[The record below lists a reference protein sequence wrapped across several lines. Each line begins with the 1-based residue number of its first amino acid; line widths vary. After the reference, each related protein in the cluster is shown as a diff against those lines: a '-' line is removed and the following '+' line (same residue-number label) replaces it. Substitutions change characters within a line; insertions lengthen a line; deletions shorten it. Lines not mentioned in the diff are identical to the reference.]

1 MRKLINFFV
10 NNSLLT
16 NWLMILI
23 FVAGTFGLINLQKR
37 IWPKI
42 EFDYISV
49 NLTWHGASALEVE
62 EGLVLPLEE
71 RLRGVEGVVQVTSTA
86 TDGGAWFGLE
96 TSPWHPM
103 DKTLDKV
110 RQVIETSS
118 IPNDAEKPVVYQET
132 EWNRVMLLF
141 LYGPDDLSLLEDVAD
156 EFREDLIRTGQ
167 VTQINT
173 WGFPGEQII
182 LEPSPST
189 LKRYKLSLDDIDR
202 AVRSSSLNL
211 SAGSVLTSSEQIQI
225 RTYEKK
231 TSIPELE
238 NIAIKSLENGRI
250 LILKDICDIRR
261 GRAENA
267 LYTRANGQD
276 AIGFHIMYGNTEDVI
291 AISKMLDLKLA
302 EYSEKY
308 KDQVTFQTYIR
319 DVDELH
325 DRLGT
330 LTKSGLGGLLLV
342 VLILG
347 LFLNTRISFWVALG
361 IPISFMGL
369 VFIEWVMKIT
379 INEMS
384 LFGMIMIIGILVD
397 DGIVIGESIYDH
409 WHRLGKTRAQAAVD
423 GTMDVLAP
431 VLISIA
437 TTLVAFTP
445 YFFIYGEMGKYV
457 SQIGMVVIISLLFS
471 LVEAIIL
478 LPAHLAHSKAMT
490 EEARNAGAVRTKLQE
505 WQDFLINRI
514 YAPFLD
520 FALAHKGVILSL
532 LAASIMIS
540 VGAVAG
546 NHIKA
551 TFFPDIEAPYVY
563 AELSFPSGTTADVVN
578 ETRKELEEFALDF
591 GKSWGDEKAGYD
603 NAIVDYLSWG
613 NNTNLWVYLILQDNE
628 IRDFSVNE
636 FSLALAREL
645 PENSVLESAFIGN
658 DSMFGGDPVYIRFLG
673 KDDKDLRAA
682 ADMFKQRLKT
692 IEGIKDIRDDTPL
705 GQKEF
710 LIHLN
715 SRGKALGLSTADV
728 SNQVRMG
735 FYGNEIMSIQ
745 EGRDE
750 VPLIVRYPLEDRAS
764 LSDVENLQIITPM
777 GSTVPFKE
785 VADFSLQR
793 SQRRIR
799 RENGYRALSVMA
811 GVDTEKAEL
820 NVVMKEINEVIL
832 PDILAQIEGVTLS
845 QGGQAEMVNK
855 MIKSMVFSMALA
867 LLVMFTLLLFQ
878 MKSWGQALLVLSLIP
893 LGFLGAVYGHIIMG
907 KPISFISFLGSVAL
921 GGIIVNDSV
930 VLIDCFNK
938 KLRAGIPRA
947 IAVREAALQRF
958 RPIIMTTLT
967 TSIGLTPLIFQ
978 KSVGGQ
984 MLVPIGISI
993 AWGLLFGTFLTLAVL
1008 PVVLGMMKNKSD
1020 VKEKPINNKEI
1031 EQKEELLSKTGP
1043 VLLAE

>member
-1 MRKLINFFV
+1 V
-10 NNSLLT
+10 T
-16 NWLMILI
+16 
-23 FVAGTFGLINLQKR
+23 
-37 IWPKI
+37 P
-42 EFDYISV
+42 
-49 NLTWHGASALEVE
+49 
-62 EGLVLPLEE
+62 LP
-71 RLRGVEGVVQVTSTA
+71 S
-86 TDGGAWFGLE
+86 
-96 TSPWHPM
+96 
-103 DKTLDKV
+103 
-110 RQVIETSS
+110 
-118 IPNDAEKPVVYQET
+118 
-132 EWNRVMLLF
+132 
-141 LYGPDDLSLLEDVAD
+141 
-156 EFREDLIRTGQ
+156 
-167 VTQINT
+167 
-173 WGFPGEQII
+173 
-182 LEPSPST
+182 
-189 LKRYKLSLDDIDR
+189 
-202 AVRSSSLNL
+202 
-211 SAGSVLTSSEQIQI
+211 
-225 RTYEKK
+225 
-231 TSIPELE
+231 
-238 NIAIKSLENGRI
+238 GRI
-250 LILKDICDIRR
+250 LKLKDICDIRR

-276 AIGFHIMYGNTEDVI
+276 AIGFQIMYSNTEDVI
-291 AISKMLDLKLA
+291 AISKMVDQKLE

-308 KDQVTFQTYIR
+308 KDHVTFQTYIR

-342 VLILG
+342 MLILG
-347 LFLNTRISFWVALG
+347 LFLNTRISFWVAVG
-361 IPISFMGL
+361 RPISFLGL
-369 VFIEWVMKIT
+369 IFIEWVMKIT

-409 WHRLGKTRAQAAVD
+409 WHRLGKSRAQAAID
-423 GTMDVLAP
+423 GTMDVIAP

-437 TTLVAFTP
+437 TTLVAFAP

-457 SQIGMVVIISLLFS
+457 SQIGTVVIISLLFS

-490 EEARNAGAVRTKLQE
+490 EEARTPGRIRSKLQSA
-505 WQDFLINRI
+505 QDFLINRL
-514 YAPFLD
+514 YGPFID
-520 FALAHKGVILSL
+520 FALVHKGVIIAI
-532 LAASIMIS
+532 LAGCIMIS
-540 VGAVAG
+540 VGAAAG

-551 TFFPDIEAPYVY
+551 AFFPEIEAPYVY
-563 AELSFPSGTTADVVN
+563 AELTFPSGTTADLVN
-578 ETRKELEEFALDF
+578 ETRQEFEEFALAF
-591 GKSWGDEKAGYD
+591 GAEWGDENAGYD
-603 NAIVDYLSWG
+603 NAVVDYLSWG
-613 NNTNLWVYLILQDNE
+613 NSTQLWIYLILQDNE
-628 IRDFSVNE
+628 IRDFTVNE
-636 FSLALAREL
+636 FSLAFARAL
-645 PENSVLESAFIGN
+645 PENPVLESAFIGN

-673 KDDKDLRAA
+673 KNDENLRLA
-682 ADMFKQRLKT
+682 ADLFKKKLKS
-692 IEGIKDIRDDTPL
+692 IEGVKDIRDDTPL

-710 LIHLN
+710 LIQLN
-715 SRGKALGLSTADV
+715 SRGKALGLTTADV

-735 FYGNEIMSIQ
+735 FYGSEIMSLQ

-750 VPLIVRYPLEDRAS
+750 VPLIVRYPQNARSS
-764 LSDVENLQIITPM
+764 LSDVENLQIVTPM
-777 GSTVPFKE
+777 GSSVPFKE
-785 VADFSLQR
+785 VADFTVRR

-811 GVDTEKAEL
+811 GIDTEKAEL
-820 NVVMKEINEVIL
+820 NVVMKEINDVIL
-832 PDILAQIEGVTLS
+832 PEVLAQVEGVSLS

-855 MIKSMVFSMALA
+855 MIKSMAFSMAMA

-893 LGFLGAVYGHIIMG
+893 LGFLGAVYGHMIMG

-947 IAVREAALQRF
+947 IAVREAAMQRF

-1008 PVVLGMMKNKSD
+1008 PVVLSMMKRKSD
-1020 VKEKPINNKEI
+1020 PHQDMILTGNRDEDF
-1031 EQKEELLSKTGP
+1031 ELNESEVRP
-1043 VLLAE
+1043 VLMAE